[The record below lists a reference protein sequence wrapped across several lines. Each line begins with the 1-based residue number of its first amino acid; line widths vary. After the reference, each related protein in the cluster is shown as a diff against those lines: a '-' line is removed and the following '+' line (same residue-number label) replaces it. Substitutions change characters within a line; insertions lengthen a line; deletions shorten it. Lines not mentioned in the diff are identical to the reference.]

1 MFNELGDGVFRRRY
15 EPLDENVGMIIGE
28 SGVLIVDTRSTHGQ
42 GDEIL
47 LHLARVTPLPVRWV
61 VNTHWHWDHV
71 FGNSRFPGSE
81 IWGHVNTRH
90 TLMTRPDDMKAGARQ
105 WLGDDMEAE
114 IAGVEIVAP
123 ERTFSDR
130 VAIDIGRT
138 VELSY
143 HGRGHT
149 DADIRVAIGDARVTF
164 LGDLIEEGAPPSFGD
179 SHPLDWPLT
188 LRLAMEGV
196 DGVVVPGHGDVVD
209 TGFVATQQ
217 QELAAVAELSVR
229 VIEGELSLV
238 EAARLG
244 PYPPEVMSTALD
256 RAIVTTSA
264 PNPAVSSE

>member
-1 MFNELGDGVFRRRY
+1 MFQELGPGVFRRRY
-15 EPLDENVGMIIGE
+15 PTLDENVGAVIGE
-28 SGVLIVDTRSTHGQ
+28 SGVLIVDTRSTHRQ

-47 LHLARVTPLPVRWV
+47 LDLARVTPLPVRWV

-114 IAGVEIVAP
+114 IAGVEIVSP

-130 VAIDIGRT
+130 VAIDIGRP

-149 DADIRVAIGDARVTF
+149 DADIRVLIEDAGVAF
-164 LGDLIEEGAPPSFGD
+164 LGDLVEEGAPPSFGD

-188 LRLAMEGV
+188 LRLAMDGV

-209 TGFVATQQ
+209 SRFVSHQHEELVAVTD
-217 QELAAVAELSVR
+217 LAALVLK
-229 VIEGELSLV
+229 GELSMD
-238 EAARLG
+238 EAGRRG
-244 PYPPEVMSTALD
+244 PYPAEVMATALD
-256 RAIVTTSA
+256 RAVVMAS
-264 PNPAVSSE
+264 PPDSPPSSQ